1 MNPRTTTT
9 RLLCGLILAGL
20 AATVSSNAIA
30 EFASGLHAALNASDR
45 PAGDK
50 ARDEARKP
58 AQVLEF
64 VGIGA
69 GMTVLDVATSTGWYT
84 EVLSA
89 AVGGDGQVIAQNTA
103 GRRERSEE
111 AINAKAERLGNI
123 TVLFADFGSLNL
135 DAEVDAAITAL
146 NMHDFQNHGDEAV
159 QVFLGD
165 VIKALKP
172 GGVFAVIDH
181 EGDAGADN
189 KSLHRLD
196 VSTAKESLEKA
207 GFVVEAVSDILDNPA
222 DDHTLHMRDESL
234 GRNTDRFLIRARKP
248 K

>member
-20 AATVSSNAIA
+20 AATVSSTAVA
-30 EFASGLHAALNASDR
+30 ELASGFDEALNASER
-45 PAGDK
+45 PAEDK
-50 ARDEARKP
+50 ARDAARKP
-58 AQVLEF
+58 VQVLEF
-64 VGIGA
+64 VDIGA
-69 GMTVLDVATSTGWYT
+69 GMTVLDVAASTGWYT

-89 AVGGDGQVIAQNTA
+89 AVGGDGQVIAQNTV

-111 AINAKAERLGNI
+111 AINAKAERLGNV

-146 NMHDFQNHGDEAV
+146 NMHDFQNRGDEAV
-159 QVFLGD
+159 QLFLSD

-196 VSTAKESLEKA
+196 ISTAKEALEKA
-207 GFVVEAVSDILDNPA
+207 GFIVEAVSDILDNPA